1 MVIYVDRSNID
12 KIAQT
17 SEDRLLLAKVWDK
30 INAGLRKNI
39 LASTCF
45 LSPRELEM
53 ARYLFGDLEGLHA
66 FGGYADAE
74 RKMLIY
80 LPEYL
85 EESALSDAD
94 SPLVCLRAEFYHGD
108 SPSHRDFLGALMG
121 AGIGRETVGDIC
133 VGRESCDFFVTA
145 EIAPYVEQNFT
156 SAGRTH
162 VCISRIS
169 HHQVQ
174 IPEPEVKEIRDTL
187 ASLRLDS
194 VIASGFRIGR
204 SLASTYVTQGKAAID
219 GLPCEKP
226 DKAVAEGAR
235 ISVRGLGKIKLA
247 SVNGKTKKDRISV
260 TIHRYV

>member
-1 MVIYVDRSNID
+1 MDRNNID
-12 KIAQT
+12 KIAHCA
-17 SEDRLLLAKVWDK
+17 EDKVLLAKLWDK
-30 INAGLRKNI
+30 INAGLRRNI
-39 LASTCF
+39 LSSTCF

-66 FGGYADAE
+66 FGGYEDSE
-74 RKMLIY
+74 RKMLVY
-80 LPEYL
+80 LPDYL
-85 EESALSDAD
+85 DESILSEED

-108 SPSHRDFLGALMG
+108 SPSHRDFLGALTG

-145 EIAPYVEQNFT
+145 EIAPYIAQNFT

-162 VCISRIS
+162 VRISRIRPD
-169 HHQVQ
+169 QVL
-174 IPEPEVKEIRDTL
+174 IPQPEVKEIRDTL

-194 VIASGFRIGR
+194 IIASGFRIGR
-204 SLASTYVTQGKAAID
+204 SLASQYVTQGKAALD

-226 DKAVAEGAR
+226 DKSVAEGAK
-235 ISVRGLGKIKLA
+235 ISVRGLGKIRLV